1 MESKKKIVNYQ
12 IQQKRKKKHAWCTQ
26 FIWFKAYPCQDL
38 TLHYKQQVTTI
49 FYLSFITQFE
59 VTHQTW
65 RNTSYLRELY
75 KTQTHHNEFFQTL
88 LNKRV
93 NTVLKAVSVCLKE
106 WNISIPVNTDVPFQ
120 SYRNFTIIYIFFF
133 FTQKN
138 LYCIN

>member
-1 MESKKKIVNYQ
+1 MPIIKFNKKE
-12 IQQKRKKKHAWCTQ
+12 KKNAQCTQ
-26 FIWFKAYPCQDL
+26 FIWFKAYPRQDL

-65 RNTSYLRELY
+65 RNTSCLRELY
-75 KTQTHHNEFFQTL
+75 KTQTHHNEFFQTTYWKKLQTL
-88 LNKRV
+88 LFKWV
-93 NTVLKAVSVCLKE
+93 NIILKTVSIYLKE
-106 WNISIPVNTDVPFQ
+106 WNILIPV
-120 SYRNFTIIYIFFF
+120 YRFGVIAISQLYIYSFL